1 MDKSFTEIIRNILHK
16 FKTELL
22 DNGSIFT
29 SEADF
34 KYNLALK
41 LSKEPEI
48 SNIVIEFPEKDKY
61 VDLYCEYNKSRYYIE
76 LKYKTKKILINK
88 CSQKIELKS
97 HSAQN
102 DNRYLLYRDIERLE
116 SFIENKD
123 NAVGISLFLTNDE
136 NYWENNTPKSAIN
149 FPLCEKKTNLKNFL
163 CEKCKKKKCNDKN
176 RLCYLTRYGQGKK
189 KSLKIKQAYN
199 CNWTLLGNIK
209 TNDDS
214 KNIAF
219 HYLLIEVKN
228 KYRE

>member
-61 VDLYCEYNKSRYYIE
+61 VDLYCECNKSRYYIE

-149 FPLCEKKTNLKNFL
+149 FPLCEK
-163 CEKCKKKKCNDKN
+163 
-176 RLCYLTRYGQGKK
+176 RL
-189 KSLKIKQAYN
+189 I
-199 CNWTLLGNIK
+199 
-209 TNDDS
+209 
-214 KNIAF
+214 
-219 HYLLIEVKN
+219 
-228 KYRE
+228 